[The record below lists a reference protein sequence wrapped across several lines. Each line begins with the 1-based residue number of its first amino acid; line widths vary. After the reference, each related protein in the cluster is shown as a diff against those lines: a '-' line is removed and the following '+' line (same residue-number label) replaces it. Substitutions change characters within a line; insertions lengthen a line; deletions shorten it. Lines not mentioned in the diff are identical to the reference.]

1 MYSPLPSSLLLGWI
15 GLGWTAVLQG
25 QGLTAIDGIKV
36 GHHTLS
42 QRPTGCTVILIERGA
57 LAGVDVRGGAP
68 GTRETDLLKSESM
81 MEEVHAFVLSGGAA
95 YGLDAASGVMRYL
108 ESHEIGFAVGS
119 NLVPI
124 VPAAV
129 LYDLGVGDAPSVRP
143 GPECGYRAAES
154 ATSASIQEG
163 NVGAG
168 AGATVGKLRGMAR
181 AMKSGIGTASVTLEN
196 GITVAALVA
205 VNALGDVVD
214 PSTGRVIAGVR
225 AEDGTTLLDAR
236 TLLREGAVDGQPG
249 ANTTIAVVATNLA
262 LSKADINK
270 VAQMA
275 HDGLARTIYPV
286 HTALDGDAVFAL
298 TTGELPNGASVTRI
312 GALAADVLAE
322 AVIRAVQAAEGLPG
336 LPASRD
342 LSSRN
347 R

>member
-1 MYSPLPSSLLLGWI
+1 MRSPLPPAFLLVWI
-15 GLGWTAVLQG
+15 GLSWTGALQG

-42 QRPTGCTVILIERGA
+42 ERPTGCTVILIEHGA
-57 LAGVDVRGGAP
+57 IAGVDVRGGAP

-81 MEEVHAFVLSGGAA
+81 MQEVHAFVLSGGSA
-95 YGLDAASGVMRYL
+95 YGLDAATGVMQYL
-108 ESHEIGFAVGS
+108 ERHEIGFAVGA
-119 NLVPI
+119 NLIPI

-129 LYDLGVGDAPSVRP
+129 LYDLSVGDAPSVRP
-143 GPECGYRAAES
+143 GPDCGYRAAES
-154 ATSASIQEG
+154 ASPDPVQEG

-196 GITVAALVA
+196 GVIVAALVA

-225 AEDGTTLLDAR
+225 TEDGTALLDAR
-236 TLLREGAVDGQPG
+236 TLLREGVVEGQPG

-262 LSKADINK
+262 LSKAEINK

-275 HDGLARTIYPV
+275 HDGLARSIYPV
-286 HTALDGDAVFAL
+286 HTPFDGDAVFAL
-298 TTGELPNGASVTRI
+298 TTGAISEGATVTRI
-312 GALAADVLAE
+312 GALAADILAE
-322 AVIRAVQAAEGLPG
+322 AVIRAVHAAEGLPG

-342 LSSRN
+342 LSGRSR
-347 R
+347 